1 MTERAPSVRSP
12 AEPVGRHDATA
23 PADDPSDAEILRQ
36 FAAGDHRAMKL
47 LYRRYSR
54 PAYTLARRICNDTGM
69 AEDVV
74 QEVFLAVWRQPSN
87 YDPER
92 GRFVTWLLTL
102 VHHRSVDSVRKRS
115 SMRRR
120 SVSLCDDDQDWFAS
134 PGPGADEAAIGAV
147 LAGQVREAL
156 GRLPA
161 EQREALT
168 LSYFGGYT
176 HYEIAELTGV
186 PVGTVKSRLF
196 TGVRRLRILLS
207 PWFAA

>member
-1 MTERAPSVRSP
+1 MTDRAPAVRSP
-12 AEPVGRHDATA
+12 VESVGRRGA
-23 PADDPSDAEILRQ
+23 PAPDDDPSDAEILSRL
-36 FAAGDHRAMKL
+36 AAGDHRAMKL
-47 LYRRYSR
+47 LYGRYSR
-54 PAYTLARRICNDTGM
+54 PAYSLARRICNDAGV

-74 QEVFLAVWRQPSN
+74 QEVFLAVWRQPSR

-92 GRFVTWLLTL
+92 GRFVTWLLAL
-102 VHHRSVDSVRKRS
+102 VHHRSVDAVRRRTS
-115 SMRRR
+115 TRRR
-120 SVSLCDDDQDWFAS
+120 SVSLCDDEEGWFAS

-147 LAGQVREAL
+147 LAGQVRDAL

-176 HYEIAELTGV
+176 HYEIAEFAGV